1 MKLAFPAKSL
11 RTDTTGYIEQSFRS
25 RFLTYVTRQ
34 FSAYLFLLPALIVFG
49 LVAWYPI
56 VRAFEMSFQNVS
68 LIGES
73 EWVGFDNYELMKLD
87 PARKIIWK
95 NTVQYLMWSLT
106 LGYAIPIICA
116 ILIREMKRGSGFFR
130 IVYFLPTV
138 VPISIAVII
147 WRFIY
152 DPDVGFLN
160 ELIQLV
166 GLEPQ
171 LWLNDIKLAKPSLVV
186 IMTWGGFGTTTLIYL
201 AAILEIPSELYEAAE
216 LDGASPLNRIRHITL
231 PHLFPVMS
239 LLFVLQIIY
248 VVQVFTEPFLLT
260 KGNPARS
267 TLTPVMH
274 IYNKAFS
281 GRSDMGY
288 AAAWSVTLLIFLAV
302 FSAVH
307 QYIDR
312 RINRT

>member
-1 MKLAFPAKSL
+1 MKLAVPAKSL
-11 RTDTTGYIEQSFRS
+11 PADTTTYIEEGVGS
-25 RFLTYVTRQ
+25 RLLTYLARQ
-34 FSAYLFLLPALIVFG
+34 FSAYLFLLPALIIFA

-56 VRAFEMSFQNVS
+56 VRAFEMSFQNVN
-68 LIGES
+68 LLGQS

-87 PARKIIWK
+87 PARSIIWK
-95 NTVQYLMWSLT
+95 NTLQYLMWSIT

-116 ILIREMKRGSGFFR
+116 ILIREMRHGGSFFR

-138 VPISIAVII
+138 VPISIAVIV

-160 ELIQLV
+160 ELIKV
-166 GLEPQ
+166 FGLKPQ
-171 LWLNDIKLAKPSLVV
+171 IWLNDIKLAKPSLVV

-216 LDGASPLNRIRHITL
+216 LDGASPLMRIRHITL

-239 LLFVLQIIY
+239 LLFVLQIIF
-248 VVQVFTEPFLLT
+248 VVQVFTEPFILT
-260 KGNPARS
+260 KGNPART

-274 IYNKAFS
+274 IYNKAFL
-281 GRSDMGY
+281 RADMGY

-302 FSAVH
+302 FSAIH
-307 QYIDR
+307 LFIDR
-312 RINRT
+312 RLNNN